1 MSFDSLQERLAA
13 LQETTAQAR
22 ELIDRLANLQ
32 FQPGSTPLGGVEV
45 LGEDDDSVAAELSS
59 EVGNILREEE
69 EDLELLTEEITD
81 LRGGRDGSDAA
92 RQKERLREGVARL
105 EGEVKRCRA
114 SFHRAQLTAKRSL
127 EAARRHER
135 ELLLQSYTRAAST
148 PSRSGANSPAPPSG
162 PAPRRRQT
170 HKATGGYGDPLVA
183 ASSDLTVSLR
193 RAHQAVTDELSR
205 SIAVHEALHESTLK
219 MKALGSN
226 YSRMDDMLRS
236 SRDLVGVLLKSTKTD
251 TWYLQTTF
259 YMLLATL
266 SWLVFRR
273 FMYGPLWWLVWLPVR
288 LMFRTGSTAVGL
300 AGGKPDA
307 TMQVGVAGGGDAQ
320 GFKVVG
326 VGQEGAVP
334 TAQAGQI
341 DKHAAESENEDPDAL
356 VGKVGRIVDRIEEQ
370 VAQMDDLGRQPAG
383 AAGHEAEGLVPTA
396 REDGIA
402 QEAVARL
409 RDEL

>member
-1 MSFDSLQERLAA
+1 MLTLSPP
-13 LQETTAQAR
+13 AR
-22 ELIDRLANLQ
+22 
-32 FQPGSTPLGGVEV
+32 PS
-45 LGEDDDSVAAELSS
+45 
-59 EVGNILREEE
+59 
-69 EDLELLTEEITD
+69 
-81 LRGGRDGSDAA
+81 
-92 RQKERLREGVARL
+92 
-105 EGEVKRCRA
+105 CRA
-114 SFHRAQLTAKRSL
+114 SFHRAQLTGKRSL
-127 EAARRHER
+127 EAARRLER

-148 PSRSGANSPAPPSG
+148 PSRSGANSPAPPAG

-288 LMFRTGSTAVGL
+288 LAFRTGSTAVGL
-300 AGGKPDA
+300 AGGRPDA
-307 TMQVGVAGGGDAQ
+307 TMEVGVAGGRVGQSA
-320 GFKVVG
+320 KVVG
-326 VGQEGAVP
+326 VGEEGAVP
-334 TAQAGQI
+334 TAQVGQAG
-341 DKHAAESENEDPDAL
+341 KHAAESDNGDPDTM
-356 VGKVGRIVDRIEEQ
+356 VGKVGRIVDRIGEQ
-370 VAQMDDLGRQPAG
+370 VGHLDELGRQSTGDEAG
-383 AAGHEAEGLVPTA
+383 DEAEDLLPTSG
-396 REDGIA
+396 EGGIA
-402 QEAVARL
+402 QEATGRL
-409 RDEL
+409 HDEL

>member
-1 MSFDSLQERLAA
+1 MSFDSLQERLTA

-22 ELIDRLANLQ
+22 ELIDRLASLK
-32 FQPGSTPLGGVEV
+32 FQPGSVPLAAVV
-45 LGEDDDSVAAELSS
+45 ALGEDDDSVAAELCG
-59 EVGNILREEE
+59 EIGNMLREGD
-69 EDLELLTEEITD
+69 EDLELLAEEITD
-81 LRGGRDGSDAA
+81 IRGGSDAA

-114 SFHRAQLTAKRSL
+114 SFHRAQLTARRSL
-127 EAARRHER
+127 EAARRLER

-148 PSRSGANSPAPPSG
+148 PSRSGANSPAPPAM

-170 HKATGGYGDPLVA
+170 HKTTGGYGDPLVA

-219 MKALGSN
+219 MKTLGSN

-288 LMFRTGSTAVGL
+288 LVFRTSSTAVRL

-307 TMQVGVAGGGDAQ
+307 TMEVRVAGGEDAQ
-320 GFKVVG
+320 SIRIIG
-326 VGQEGAVP
+326 VGEEGAVP
-334 TAQAGQI
+334 TAQVGQI
-341 DKHAAESENEDPDAL
+341 DKRAAESDKGDPDSMADQ
-356 VGKVGRIVDRIEEQ
+356 VGRIVDRIEEH
-370 VAQMDDLGRQPAG
+370 VAQLD
-383 AAGHEAEGLVPTA
+383 EAEGPAPTA
-396 REDGIA
+396 ADDGVA
-402 QEAVARL
+402 QEATGRF

>member
-1 MSFDSLQERLAA
+1 MA
-13 LQETTAQAR
+13 
-22 ELIDRLANLQ
+22 
-32 FQPGSTPLGGVEV
+32 
-45 LGEDDDSVAAELSS
+45 SVA
-59 EVGNILREEE
+59 
-69 EDLELLTEEITD
+69 DPQPP
-81 LRGGRDGSDAA
+81 A
-92 RQKERLREGVARL
+92 RPS
-105 EGEVKRCRA
+105 CRA

-127 EAARRHER
+127 EAARRLER

-148 PSRSGANSPAPPSG
+148 PSRSGANSPAPPAA

-170 HKATGGYGDPLVA
+170 HKTTAGYGDPLVA

-288 LMFRTGSTAVGL
+288 LVFRTGSTAVGL
-300 AGGKPDA
+300 AGGMPDA
-307 TMQVGVAGGGDAQ
+307 TMEVGVAGAGDAQ
-320 GFKVVG
+320 SIKIVAVG
-326 VGQEGAVP
+326 EEGAVP
-334 TAQAGQI
+334 TAQVGQT
-341 DKHAAESENEDPDAL
+341 DKHAAESSNGDPDTMAD
-356 VGKVGRIVDRIEEQ
+356 KVGRIVDRIEEQ
-370 VAQMDDLGRQPAG
+370 AAQVDELGRHLAEGMGQG
-383 AAGHEAEGLVPTA
+383 AEGLVSTA
-396 REDGIA
+396 AEDVVA
-402 QEAVARL
+402 QQAAARA